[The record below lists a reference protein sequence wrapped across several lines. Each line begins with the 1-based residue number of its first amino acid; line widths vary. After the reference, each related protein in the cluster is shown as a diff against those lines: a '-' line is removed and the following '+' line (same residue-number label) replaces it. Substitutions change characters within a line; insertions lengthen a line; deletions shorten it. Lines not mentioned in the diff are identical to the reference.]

1 MCMGSRFRL
10 DIARRALAMGVMAV
24 LLAGLATRGIAAADD
39 PGAPKEQGAA
49 PTGDTP
55 ETLFQRG
62 VTALRDGSL
71 NEAVEVFEALADRGF
86 VDPDASFDRSLSY
99 LGRVRAGVERPGDL
113 GRAAAALEETL
124 LLRPDDR
131 EAESALDLVRAEV
144 ARRRAR
150 GGATT
155 DVESRP
161 TLERAVIGIASE
173 WTWSILAVLSSLLL
187 TIGLALRVIA
197 SSRDDAFGEERTAP
211 PAREGTL
218 HLASAIIVPLGGA
231 SLLAFALLATG
242 ARQLRLTTREG
253 VVVMP
258 EAHLVTEKGILTTK
272 GPLPEAA
279 RVEIGEQRGALVH
292 VRWGA
297 VEGWTQSDA
306 VRRLARP

>member
-1 MCMGSRFRL
+1 MGSHYRL
-10 DIARRALAMGVMAV
+10 DIARRSIEMAV
-24 LLAGLATRGIAAADD
+24 VALLITGLSAQSFAEVDD
-39 PGAPKEQGAA
+39 PTTAL
-49 PTGDTP
+49 TTDTT
-55 ETLFQRG
+55 ESLFQRG
-62 VTALRDGSL
+62 VASLRDGAL

-99 LGRVRAGVERPGDL
+99 LGRVRSGAERPGDL
-113 GRAAAALEETL
+113 GRAAAALEEAL

-150 GGATT
+150 GGATA

-161 TLERAVIGIASE
+161 TLERAIIGIASE
-173 WTWSILAVLSSLLL
+173 WTWSVLAVLSSLFL

-197 SSRDDAFGEERTAP
+197 SSRDADAGGEETAP
-211 PAREGTL
+211 APREGAL
-218 HLASAIIVPLGGA
+218 HLASVIMIPLGSA
-231 SLLAFALLATG
+231 CLLTFALLSAG

-258 EAHLVTEKGILTTK
+258 EAHLVNEKGVLTSK
-272 GPLPEAA
+272 VPIPEAA
-279 RVEIGEQRGALVH
+279 RIEIGEQRGALVH

-297 VEGWTQSDA
+297 VEGWTQSEA

>member
-1 MCMGSRFRL
+1 MEVRRRFRL
-10 DIARRALAMGVMAV
+10 DIARRALEIGLVASLVVGVAPLGV
-24 LLAGLATRGIAAADD
+24 ARADD
-39 PGAPKEQGAA
+39 PGKSDAPES
-49 PTGDTP
+49 
-55 ETLFQRG
+55 LFQRG
-62 VTALRDGSL
+62 VHALRDGAV
-71 NEAVEVFEALADRGF
+71 NDAVEVFEALADRGF

-99 LGRVRAGVERPGDL
+99 LGRVRSGAERPGDL

-150 GGATT
+150 GGATS

-161 TLERAVIGIASE
+161 TLERAVVGIASE
-173 WTWSILAVLSSLLL
+173 WTWSVLAALSSLFL

-197 SSRDDAFGEERTAP
+197 SSQDAAALGEERTTP

-218 HLASAIIVPLGGA
+218 HLASVIIVPLGCAG
-231 SLLAFALLATG
+231 LLAFALLAAG

-253 VVVMP
+253 VIVMP
-258 EAHLVTEKGILTTK
+258 EAHLLTDKGVLTSK
-272 GPLPEAA
+272 SPIPEAA

-297 VEGWTQSDA
+297 IEGWTQSDA
-306 VRRLARP
+306 VQRLARP

>member
-1 MCMGSRFRL
+1 MNVPRRPRL
-10 DIARRALAMGVMAV
+10 DVARRALPIGILALVVMAIGAHRAV
-24 LLAGLATRGIAAADD
+24 AADEPD
-39 PGAPKEQGAA
+39 KSAEVAPES
-49 PTGDTP
+49 
-55 ETLFQRG
+55 LFQRG
-62 VTALRDGSL
+62 VAALRGGSL
-71 NEAVEVFEALADRGF
+71 DEAIEVFEALADRGF

-99 LGRVRAGVERPGDL
+99 IGRVRTGSEHPGDL

-131 EAESALDLVRAEV
+131 DAEAALDLVRAEV
-144 ARRRAR
+144 ARRRAK

-161 TLERAVIGIASE
+161 TLERAIVGIASE
-173 WTWSILAVLSSLLL
+173 WWWSVLAALSSLFL
-187 TIGLALRVIA
+187 TVGLALRAIA
-197 SSRDDAFGEERTAP
+197 SSRDDAARGDDAP
-211 PAREGTL
+211 LAHAREGAV
-218 HLASAIIVPLGGA
+218 HLAGVIMVPLGGVA
-231 SLLAFALLATG
+231 LIVFALLAAG

-253 VVVMP
+253 VIVTS
-258 EAHLVTEKGILTTK
+258 EAHLVTDKGVLTSK
-272 GPLPEAA
+272 GPIPEAA